1 MEGFAIWNFWI
12 RRGCRK
18 CVSIYCELQSASVGT
33 AGSPHAASITTAAR
47 SPKATFGVATGI
59 HLTNFKIVRMFRYD
73 AYYGYWS
80 SESDS
85 EGDDSRYRPNKGAG
99 GRDEGYIPADGA
111 TVPPPGL
118 TATMTDTTP
127 AVMTLNETDE
137 FNSVTYK
144 PAGQFTEARAMP
156 LHSCNASKNGTTILA
171 TTRNGRP
178 EYNYNEMTNETFR
191 FPYYVPPGAD
201 LATLPDPII
210 SIESSLRCNA
220 GFESFANFFVSGYNT
235 DGSIAPETN
244 LVVGVPAG
252 QGGPNTFSSGTV
264 NVTLSGTQKLSFTP
278 GTFNDFLFRI
288 RIPASQLLETDA
300 NRHLSWLVSNIK
312 TSLPTG
318 YSFEFKKQ
326 QNWESYFNI
335 KVVKNTDRTIQAVS
349 STPTTVTVT
358 PEPVGNGWTLSSSW
372 TWNSYDTANGFRHW
386 EIPVQKFAGNKTF
399 SWPITVFP
407 ENDDFC
413 SMETNVKPAPQA
425 PWNLVSRHE
434 SFWYAQHKMRVSD
447 YAQDI
452 SPTATFYMPHNW
464 RGIVWLKPGIA
475 INDIL

>member
-1 MEGFAIWNFWI
+1 M
-12 RRGCRK
+12 
-18 CVSIYCELQSASVGT
+18 SIY
-33 AGSPHAASITTAAR
+33 
-47 SPKATFGVATGI
+47 
-59 HLTNFKIVRMFRYD
+59 RYD
-73 AYYGYWS
+73 FYYGHWLS
-80 SESDS
+80 DSDS
-85 EGDDSRYRPNKGAG
+85 EGDGGYTPNLGEG
-99 GRDEGYIPADGA
+99 GRDEPVVDPPDGGPD
-111 TVPPPGL
+111 PPPGL
-118 TATMTDTTP
+118 TATLTDTTP

-156 LHSCNASKNGTTILA
+156 LHACNGTKDGSTKLV

-178 EYNYNEMTNETFR
+178 EYTYTEMNNEIFR

-210 SIESSLRCNA
+210 SVETSFKLAFVQPTPAPASL
-220 GFESFANFFVSGYNT
+220 FISGYNT
-235 DGSIAPETN
+235 DGSIASETN
-244 LVVGVPAG
+244 LIATVPANS
-252 QGGPNTFSSGTV
+252 PANTTFSSGTQ
-264 NVTLSGTQKLSFTP
+264 NVVLTGTQKLSFVT
-278 GTFNDFLFRI
+278 GFNDFLFRI
-288 RIPASQLLETDA
+288 RIPASQLLEDDV
-300 NRHLSWLVSNIK
+300 NRRQSWMVSNIK
-312 TSLPTG
+312 TNLPTG

-335 KVVKNTDRTIQAVS
+335 KVVKNTDRTIQAIS
-349 STPTTVTVT
+349 STPTTFTVT
-358 PEPVGNGWTLSSSW
+358 PEPIGNGWTLSSSW

-399 SWPITVFP
+399 NWPITVFP

-447 YAQDI
+447 YPQEI

-464 RGIVWLKPGIA
+464 RGVVWLKPGIA